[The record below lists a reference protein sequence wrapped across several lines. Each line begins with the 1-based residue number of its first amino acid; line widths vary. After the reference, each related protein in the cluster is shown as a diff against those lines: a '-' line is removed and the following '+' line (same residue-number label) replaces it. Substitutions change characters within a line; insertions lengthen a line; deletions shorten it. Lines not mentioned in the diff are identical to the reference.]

1 MEKLIDAMRIDF
13 DEVDISG
20 CTDVDDIIAA
30 VEDLID
36 AQPAVD
42 AVEVVR
48 CKGCKW
54 YQESKLLSPNKF
66 CYRLMHPD
74 PGAARRVGYN
84 YSPDDFCSY
93 GERRT
98 DHETDK
104 SG

>member
-48 CKGCKW
+48 CKDCKF
-54 YQESKLLSPNKF
+54 YTESKNR
-66 CYRLMHPD
+66 CDHPCMD
-74 PGAARRVGYN
+74 YDVERYDQWLEMN
-84 YSPDDFCSY
+84 PDDFCSY
-93 GERRT
+93 GERRANA
-98 DHETDK
+98 
-104 SG
+104 

>member
-1 MEKLIDAMRIDF
+1 MAKLIDAMRIDF

-48 CKGCKW
+48 CKDCMLC
-54 YQESKLLSPNKF
+54 YESISSSTGYKCSVWGLYGDDCECSPEGFCNKA
-66 CYRLMHPD
+66 M
-74 PGAARRVGYN
+74 RRADNGN
-84 YSPDDFCSY
+84 
-93 GERRT
+93 T
-98 DHETDK
+98 L
-104 SG
+104 